1 MAIDVEGLTKNKNMK
16 MTDKEVKKAVKDY
29 FYKLERETKKHRN
42 QYKYFFHLFSFVNT
56 VLSNNF

>member
-29 FYKLERETKKHRN
+29 FHKLERENKKW
-42 QYKYFFHLFSFVNT
+42 
-56 VLSNNF
+56 